1 LPILISTFLLPAF
14 SAFILTAIIT
24 PLVIGLYRRRGWVD
38 DPAKESRPKNTHS
51 HPVPRGGGIP
61 IFIALAIAGF
71 FFLGADKHFL
81 GILTAALILTLV
93 GIADDIYDL
102 SPYLRLLT
110 TTVAAL
116 IVVGA
121 GIGIA
126 FITNPFGPP
135 GSVIHLNTPQ
145 IPIFLFGK
153 LRTIWVISDLFA
165 LVWILWMSNI
175 VNWSKG
181 LDGQMP
187 GFVAIAAVFMGLFS
201 LRFSSDV
208 TQWEVTSLAAITAG
222 AYAGFLL
229 FNFFPQKI
237 MPGYGGG
244 TLAGFLLAILAIL
257 SGAKVAAMILI
268 LAIPTTDALASII
281 RRLYQGKSP
290 VWGDRGH
297 LHHHLLDSGWSRP
310 QIALFYWAATFVLGL
325 LSLKLNSAQKIF
337 TIALA
342 ALITSGVLLWLK
354 YLTQATRSHET

>member
-1 LPILISTFLLPAF
+1 
-14 SAFILTAIIT
+14 
-24 PLVIGLYRRRGWVD
+24 
-38 DPAKESRPKNTHS
+38 
-51 HPVPRGGGIP
+51 
-61 IFIALAIAGF
+61 
-71 FFLGADKHFL
+71 
-81 GILTAALILTLV
+81 
-93 GIADDIYDL
+93 
-102 SPYLRLLT
+102 
-110 TTVAAL
+110 
-116 IVVGA
+116 
-121 GIGIA
+121 
-126 FITNPFGPP
+126 
-135 GSVIHLNTPQ
+135 
-145 IPIFLFGK
+145 
-153 LRTIWVISDLFA
+153 
-165 LVWILWMSNI
+165 MSNI

-201 LRFSSDV
+201 LRFSSDI

-268 LAIPTTDALASII
+268 LAIPTTDAIVSII
-281 RRLYQGKSP
+281 RRVYQGKSP

-342 ALITSGVLLWLK
+342 ALITSGILLWLK